1 MEACDEDEDVVL
13 KGSALYQHLVS
24 SGYESELEIF
34 HQNENIESDQDQ
46 QRDIVS
52 NHSPEG
58 EDQIPKMSY
67 SHFYEIDYSSLVL
80 RIVEQALSSHL
91 LVDEDED
98 FLKKFFHLEDGISNL
113 SGQLPLLVLPG
124 CLASLC
130 LLSSSPAW
138 RCLGLTSAVF
148 TIGLSSLL
156 LRKHFLLNRIIQNYD
171 NLLSSTARLK
181 LVLNE
186 V

>member
-58 EDQIPKMSY
+58 EDQIPKRS
-67 SHFYEIDYSSLVL
+67 
-80 RIVEQALSSHL
+80 
-91 LVDEDED
+91 
-98 FLKKFFHLEDGISNL
+98 
-113 SGQLPLLVLPG
+113 
-124 CLASLC
+124 
-130 LLSSSPAW
+130 
-138 RCLGLTSAVF
+138 
-148 TIGLSSLL
+148 
-156 LRKHFLLNRIIQNYD
+156 
-171 NLLSSTARLK
+171 
-181 LVLNE
+181 
-186 V
+186 